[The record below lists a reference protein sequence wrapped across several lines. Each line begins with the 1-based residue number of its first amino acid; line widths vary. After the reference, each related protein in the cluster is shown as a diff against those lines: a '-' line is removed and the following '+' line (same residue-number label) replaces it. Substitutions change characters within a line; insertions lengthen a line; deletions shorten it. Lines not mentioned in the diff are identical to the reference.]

1 MIKLEIISGTDRPN
15 SNAMRVSKYVQRL
28 YRETGAEVG
37 ITDLQQFPLE
47 AVKGGQYGEDVPEV
61 KKFIRP
67 VLGADGLIMVVP
79 EYNGSYPGILKL
91 FIDYLPFPRAFEK
104 LPISF
109 IGESSGS
116 FGALRAVEQLQM
128 VAGYRNAYVFPERV
142 FISRIHENFD
152 EKRGVLNEMQRKLL
166 FSQVENFTQYVAS
179 LKSEELVAKPL
190 SL

>member
-28 YRETGAEVG
+28 YRETGVEVD
-37 ITDLQQFPLE
+37 IMDLQQFPLE

-67 VLGADGLIMVVP
+67 VLQADGLVMVVP

>member
-1 MIKLEIISGTDRPN
+1 MIKLEIISGTDRPH

-28 YRETGAEVG
+28 YRDAGAHAD
-37 ITDLQQFPLE
+37 ILDMQDFPLE
-47 AVKGGQYGEDVPEV
+47 AVKGGQYGENIPEV
-61 KKFIRP
+61 KRFIKP
-67 VLGADGLIMVVP
+67 VLAADGLVMVVP
-79 EYNGSYPGILKL
+79 EYNGSFPGILKL

-116 FGALRAVEQLQM
+116 FGALRAVEQLQL

-152 EKRGVLNEMQRKLL
+152 EKQGVLNEMQRKLL

-179 LKSEELVAKPL
+179 LKSEKLVAKPL

>member
-1 MIKLEIISGTDRPN
+1 MIKLEIISGTDRPH

-28 YRETGAEVG
+28 YRDAGAEAD
-37 ITDLQQFPLE
+37 ILDMQDFPLE
-47 AVKGGQYGEDVPEV
+47 AVKGGQYGEDIPEV
-61 KKFIRP
+61 KQFIKP
-67 VLGADGLIMVVP
+67 VLAADGLVMVVP
-79 EYNGSYPGILKL
+79 EYNGSFPGILKL

-116 FGALRAVEQLQM
+116 FGALRAVEQLQL